1 MSGTDVDATIRRLAV
16 RCQAIVLKK
25 SSIMTLG
32 KYGISVALALML
44 GMGHALAE
52 GAIAVDDTAGSKP
65 SAAGYGIGFGDDKES
80 AKEAALEKC
89 KSMGNDSC
97 KVAVWFKKCGAYASS
112 NEKYGIGW
120 GDSIS
125 DAKSTALDQCGND
138 NCRVVA
144 SECAD

>member
-1 MSGTDVDATIRRLAV
+1 
-16 RCQAIVLKK
+16 
-25 SSIMTLG
+25 MTLR
-32 KYGISVALALML
+32 KQIFFAAIALLFGAS
-44 GMGHALAE
+44 HAFAE

-80 AKEAALEKC
+80 AKAAAMAKC
-89 KSMGNDSC
+89 KGMGNDSC

-120 GDSIS
+120 GDSENV
-125 DAKSTALDQCGND
+125 AKETALDQCGND
-138 NCRVVA
+138 SCRVVA